1 MITCRKQVQCH
12 ELVLF
17 STWNDGSCGSKMMN
31 HPVMIKTLK
40 KHNSWIYSCKRTQCE
55 WNSFLRHLFSHRGS
69 GSSGSAGCFG
79 FGVVGG
85 WGFQLKFFPTPK
97 NQQSNH
103 FLLFLQHNLLFS
115 QSNGWKLSRTSNAS
129 IRWFMLVGNPT
140 KKTFFSKPLITQQ
153 ICKICKLEDTRR
165 DWNSVVLGH
174 YPGAFVLTAAEIVR
188 TQDGVSTKNVKLTQ
202 NSVDF
207 NF

>member
-1 MITCRKQVQCH
+1 
-12 ELVLF
+12 
-17 STWNDGSCGSKMMN
+17 
-31 HPVMIKTLK
+31 
-40 KHNSWIYSCKRTQCE
+40 
-55 WNSFLRHLFSHRGS
+55 
-69 GSSGSAGCFG
+69 
-79 FGVVGG
+79 
-85 WGFQLKFFPTPK
+85 
-97 NQQSNH
+97 
-103 FLLFLQHNLLFS
+103 
-115 QSNGWKLSRTSNAS
+115 
-129 IRWFMLVGNPT
+129 MLVGNPT